1 VNPDPSQ
8 ATVTGGDRRARHPL
22 RAALVAHAA
31 AEDAPAADVPAA
43 DVSTSDVASDMP
55 AVTDPVADTPAP
67 DASAAN
73 APAVSEPAAAE
84 PVVTEPAAAKADRQS
99 SEPRALR
106 AALAAYAR
114 EDYPAAARMLT
125 TLAQAGDPE
134 AQYRLGLLYARGKG
148 VLGNLGDGIVWYRRA
163 AEQGHAEAQFEL
175 SLAYVYGGHAH
186 YDVGR
191 WYDGAAEIDKSA
203 ADNNLELM
211 FPNGINVPQDHP
223 EALRWSIAAAPGRA
237 CTSRRRWSMRRS
249 TSPPSK

>member
-1 VNPDPSQ
+1 M
-8 ATVTGGDRRARHPL
+8 TTGERRARHPL

-55 AVTDPVADTPAP
+55 AGTDPVADIPAP
-67 DASAAN
+67 DASAAD
-73 APAVSEPAAAE
+73 APALIEPAAAE
-84 PVVTEPAAAKADRQS
+84 PVVAEPTAAVPPAAKADRQS

-134 AQYRLGLLYARGKG
+134 AQYRLGLLFARGKG

-175 SLAYVYGGHAH
+175 SLAYLYGGPPPYTA
-186 YDVGR
+186 
-191 WYDGAAEIDKSA
+191 
-203 ADNNLELM
+203 
-211 FPNGINVPQDHP
+211 
-223 EALRWSIAAAPGRA
+223 
-237 CTSRRRWSMRRS
+237 
-249 TSPPSK
+249 SPP